1 MDNKKLLRGALV
13 YAAAPDELICIKDG
27 FIAVNNGVVE
37 ASGEIKHIPKSYI
50 NAQTLCYS
58 DSIIIPSFVD
68 MHLHAPQFPMLG
80 MGMDLPLIEWL
91 NAYTFKTEAIY
102 KNEDF
107 ARRSYALL
115 AKALMARGTT
125 RVVMFS
131 SIHVPATL
139 ILMEELE
146 KAGITGYVGKVNMD
160 RNSSPDYIE
169 TTKGSLE
176 ATGLFIKEAT
186 ARFKTIK
193 PIITPRFT
201 PSCTD
206 ELMCGLGE
214 LAKEYEL
221 PVQSHLTENITEI
234 EWVKELCPTLEQ
246 YWETYDACGLW
257 KQNTVMAHC
266 VHSDA
271 RERAAIKR
279 AGIMVAH
286 CPDSNTNI
294 YSGIAPIRKMLTEGI
309 RVGLGTDIA
318 GGASLSMMNAI
329 AAAIRVSK
337 LRYYYSHF
345 DESERFLTMTEA
357 FYLAT
362 TAGQEYFDCK
372 CGFEEGK
379 PLHALVLNEARLCEP
394 VRELTLPERLE
405 RLIYADDD
413 RNIIARFSQGREIK
427 L

>member
-1 MDNKKLLRGALV
+1 MENRKLLRGALV
-13 YAAAPDELICIKDG
+13 YAKELNELCCVKNG

-37 ASGEIKHIPKSYI
+37 ASGEFSNMPKAYQ
-50 NAQTLCYS
+50 NAQILDYS
-58 DSIIIPSFVD
+58 DCIITPSFVD
-68 MHLHAPQFPMLG
+68 MHLHAPQYPMLG
-80 MGMDLPLIEWL
+80 MGMDLPLLDWL
-91 NAYTFKTEAIY
+91 NAYTFKTEAKY
-102 KNEDF
+102 KNEAF
-107 ARRSYALL
+107 ARESYASL
-115 AKALMARGTT
+115 ARELIARGTT

-146 KAGITGYVGKVNMD
+146 KAGISGYVGKVNMD
-160 RNSSPDYIE
+160 RNSSEDYIE
-169 TTKGSLE
+169 ATKDSLL
-176 ATGLFIKEAT
+176 ATRLFIQEAQ
-186 ARFKTIK
+186 AHFKNLK

-206 ELMCGLGE
+206 ELMSGLGE

-221 PVQSHLTENITEI
+221 PVQSHLTENVTEI

-257 KQNTVMAHC
+257 KENTVMAHC

-279 AGIMVAH
+279 AGVMVAH

-294 YSGIAPIRKMLTEGI
+294 YSGIAPIRKMLQEGI

-318 GGASLSMMNAI
+318 GGASLSMMNSV
-329 AAAIRVSK
+329 AAAVRVSK
-337 LRYYYSHF
+337 LRYYYSGF
-345 DESERFLTMTEA
+345 DESERFLTLCEA

-362 TAGQEYFDCK
+362 TAGQEYFGCK
-372 CGFEEGK
+372 PGFEAGK
-379 PLHALVLNEARLCEP
+379 PLHALVLSEKRLSEP

-413 RNIIARFSQGREIK
+413 RNIIARFADGREIK
-427 L
+427 